1 MESEHIRPLWI
12 STTATSQVYKVNV
25 EVDTGA
31 DCNIIPV
38 YLFSKIFGSKQ
49 PESSDARIQ
58 AYGGMPVTIFG
69 KCTVIIHKS
78 DGTQTSAVYQVTH
91 HNGHAIIGR
100 STSRDIGYVNL
111 PAIECPPLSMAPIT
125 HDVQTLQQHVEQ
137 PRMHKTQSSTTIYNI
152 RNKGTNNSVADVL
165 SHAFPHPHRST
176 DVRPED
182 VTPLHVLSDSI
193 PANQSCLYSVQIEAK
208 KDGTLQ
214 QPRNCQATQSTRC
227 SQQQEGLS
235 QYKVPAGPWK
245 RLGIDYLKWNQQRYL
260 LIADY
265 YSRFPII
272 RSTKYKIKITHS
284 SPRYLQSN
292 GFIESMVKITKQILE
307 RCKQTSSDPHIAMLL
322 YRATPLQSGM
332 ASPAELLSQR
342 RYQTTLP
349 IKNREPV
356 RSRNHR
362 ETMAK
367 SRDKREEYFNKKA
380 TDYRQLQMHEPIYVQ
395 LDPDKTTWQKAN
407 VIGTPRENN
416 PRSYTIQL
424 PTGQRFTRNRRHIQP
439 DRGTAPHDNEPDQI
453 AAREPRGPRRS
464 ARESHPPRRLRYDQ
478 LGESSSY

>member
-1 MESEHIRPLWI
+1 M
-12 STTATSQVYKVNV
+12 
-25 EVDTGA
+25 
-31 DCNIIPV
+31 PV

-58 AYGGMPVTIFG
+58 AYGGMPVTIVG

-78 DGTQTSAVYQVTH
+78 DGTRTSAVFQITH

-111 PAIECPPLSMAPIT
+111 PAIECPPLSVAPIT
-125 HDVQTLQQHVEQ
+125 HDVQTLQQQVEQ
-137 PRMHKTQSSTTIYNI
+137 PRMRTTQSSTTIDNI
-152 RNKGTNNSVADVL
+152 THKGTNNSVADVL
-165 SHAFPHPHRST
+165 SRVSPLPHRST

-182 VTPLHVLSDSI
+182 DTPLHVLSDSI
-193 PANQSCLYSVQIEAK
+193 PANQSCLDSVQTKAK
-208 KDGTLQ
+208 KDGTPQ
-214 QPRNCQATQSTRC
+214 QARNSQATQSTGC

-235 QYKVPAGPWK
+235 QYEVPAGPWK
-245 RLGIDYLKWNQQRYL
+245 RLGIDYFKWNQQRYL

-272 RSTKYKIKITHS
+272 RSVSKMSTVLKTIFSDYGLPEELVSGQGSQFTSEQYTSFAKEYNIKITHS
-284 SPRYLQSN
+284 NPRYPQSN

-349 IKNREPV
+349 VKNREPI

-367 SRDKREEYFNKKA
+367 SKNTSTR
-380 TDYRQLQMHEPIYVQ
+380 RQLIIVNYRCNYVQ
-395 LDPDKTTWQKAN
+395 LNPDKAAWQKAHWDTHGKQPEELQDPTTN
-407 VIGTPRENN
+407 RTTLHQKSSPPTARSWNN
-416 PRSYTIQL
+416 T
-424 PTGQRFTRNRRHIQP
+424 
-439 DRGTAPHDNEPDQI
+439 
-453 AAREPRGPRRS
+453 
-464 ARESHPPRRLRYDQ
+464 
-478 LGESSSY
+478 